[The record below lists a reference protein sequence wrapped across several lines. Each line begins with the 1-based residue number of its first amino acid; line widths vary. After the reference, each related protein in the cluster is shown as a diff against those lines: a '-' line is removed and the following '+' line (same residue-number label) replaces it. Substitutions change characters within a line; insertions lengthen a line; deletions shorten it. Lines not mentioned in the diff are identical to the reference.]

1 MNVSASQGL
10 VAAIDRVRRPALA
23 VGLVALAACGLGWF
37 LAISG
42 GIVLFLTLGC
52 ILAVSD
58 GKPFSEDG
66 MMGLVCGSPTL
77 LLGGLFLWLG
87 TRRLK
92 R

>member
-1 MNVSASQGL
+1 MSDL
-10 VAAIDRVRRPALA
+10 PAAPPPAPPTGGPTPP
-23 VGLVALAACGLGWF
+23 VPPPNRGLGWF

-42 GIVLFLTLGC
+42 AVVLFLTLGC

-66 MMGLVCGSPTL
+66 AMGLVCGSPTL

>member
-1 MNVSASQGL
+1 MSDPSA
-10 VAAIDRVRRPALA
+10 APPPAPPPPSGPA
-23 VGLVALAACGLGWF
+23 PVPPPSRGLGWF

-42 GIVLFLTLGC
+42 VVVLLLTLGC
-52 ILAVSD
+52 VIAVGS
-58 GKPFSEDG
+58 GNVEDTV
-66 MMGLVCGSPTL
+66 MGLVCGSPTF

>member
-1 MNVSASQGL
+1 MSDPSAAPPPAPPTGGPTPGGPPPN
-10 VAAIDRVRRPALA
+10 RV
-23 VGLVALAACGLGWF
+23 LGWF

-42 GIVLFLTLGC
+42 AVVLFLTLGC

-66 MMGLVCGSPTL
+66 AMGLVCGSPTL

>member
-1 MNVSASQGL
+1 MSDPSTPPPSPLPPPFNGATPPPS
-10 VAAIDRVRRPALA
+10 R
-23 VGLVALAACGLGWF
+23 GLGWF

-42 GIVLFLTLGC
+42 GVVLFLTLGC

-58 GKPFSEDG
+58 GNPFSEDG

>member
-1 MNVSASQGL
+1 MSDPSA
-10 VAAIDRVRRPALA
+10 ARPPPSPSGPAP
-23 VGLVALAACGLGWF
+23 VPPPSRGLGWF

-52 ILAVSD
+52 VLAVSD
-58 GKPFSEDG
+58 GNPFSEDG
-66 MMGLVCGSPTL
+66 AMALVCGSPTL

>member
-1 MNVSASQGL
+1 MSDPSAAPPPTPPSG
-10 VAAIDRVRRPALA
+10 PAPTPPPSR
-23 VGLVALAACGLGWF
+23 GLGWF

>member
-1 MNVSASQGL
+1 MSDPSALPPPFAPQPPTG
-10 VAAIDRVRRPALA
+10 AAPPPPPNR
-23 VGLVALAACGLGWF
+23 GLGWF
-37 LAISG
+37 FAISG

-58 GKPFSEDG
+58 GNPFSEDG
-66 MMGLVCGSPTL
+66 SMALICGSPTL
-77 LLGGLFLWLG
+77 LLGALFLWLG